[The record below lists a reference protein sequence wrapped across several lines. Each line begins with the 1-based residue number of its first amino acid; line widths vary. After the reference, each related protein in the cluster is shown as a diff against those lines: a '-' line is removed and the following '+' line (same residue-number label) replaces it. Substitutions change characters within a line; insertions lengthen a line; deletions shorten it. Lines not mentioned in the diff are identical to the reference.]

1 VVDHYVNALCQC
13 GNIGGVNGG
22 EHTHAQLIPTQLA
35 IAIGINDTIGAKDGA
50 DLVCINAL
58 KVNGA
63 HNV

>member
-1 VVDHYVNALCQC
+1 VVDHYVNALRQC
-13 GNIGGVNGG
+13 GNISWVNGG

-35 IAIGINDTIGAKDGA
+35 IAVGINDTIGAKDGA